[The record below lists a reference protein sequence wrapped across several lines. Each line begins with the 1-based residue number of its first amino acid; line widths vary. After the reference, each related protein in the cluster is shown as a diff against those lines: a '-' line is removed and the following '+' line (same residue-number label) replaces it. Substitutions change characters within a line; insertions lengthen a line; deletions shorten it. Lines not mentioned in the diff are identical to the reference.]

1 MTVQSATTLSSRFDL
16 HRLAGGSEALVLDA
30 SRPSAQI
37 GEGWAFIAFCQRGGL
52 RLRLPHAQPLL
63 AEGESLLSSQDVPAT
78 ISAERGSRALLLRIH
93 QDDLRAALRQVEPMH
108 RFEPLW
114 ITAVHHDALA
124 LGDALASIPGEGMAR
139 SVSEAALLRCLR
151 EALDLDLRYAP
162 LQQRCAGRT
171 QAQRRAVLAR
181 FERTRLRYAW
191 SEQLLDADVDDLANC
206 TAYTR
211 WHFIRSFTAI
221 YGETPAEFLREV
233 RLNWCAAKLAETD
246 LAISEIACMAG
257 YGSHASF
264 ARAFRSHYGRCASEW
279 RFGRVAAERR

>member
-1 MTVQSATTLSSRFDL
+1 M
-16 HRLAGGSEALVLDA
+16 LDA
-30 SRPSAQI
+30 QRPSAQI
-37 GEGWAFIAFCQRGGL
+37 GEGWALLVYCQRGSL

-63 AEGESLLSSQDVPAT
+63 MAGESALCSQDLPAT
-78 ISAERGSRALLLRIH
+78 VVLDRGSQALLLRVE
-93 QDDLRAALRQVEPMH
+93 QQALRAGLQRLDPTH
-108 RFEPLW
+108 RFEPMW
-114 ITAVHHDALA
+114 ITAVHHDSQA
-124 LGDALASIPGEGMAR
+124 LGDALASVPGESSAR
-139 SVSEAALLRCLR
+139 SLSDIALQRCLR
-151 EALDLDLRYAP
+151 EALTLDARYAP
-162 LQQRCAGRT
+162 LQRRCAGRT
-171 QAQRRAVLAR
+171 SAQRRAVLAR
-181 FERTRLRYAW
+181 FERTRLRFAW
-191 SEQLLDADVDDLANC
+191 CDSLLDADVDDLARC

-279 RFGRVAAERR
+279 RFGHVAPARR

>member
-1 MTVQSATTLSSRFDL
+1 MSPAALSLSALTYEPSRLSAAAEL
-16 HRLAGGSEALVLDA
+16 LVLDA
-30 SRPSAQI
+30 QRPTAQV
-37 GEGWAFIAFCQRGGL
+37 GEGWAFIVHCQRGGL

-63 AEGESLLSSQDVPAT
+63 AGGESLLCSQDLPAT
-78 ISAERGSRALLLRIH
+78 LILDRGSQALLLRIE
-93 QDDLRAALRQVEPMH
+93 QQALRAGLQRIDPTH
-108 RFEPLW
+108 RFDPMW
-114 ITAVHHDALA
+114 ITAVHHDSHA
-124 LGDALASIPGEGMAR
+124 LGDALASIPGEAAAR
-139 SVSEAALLRCLR
+139 SVADAALQRCLR
-151 EALDLDLRYAP
+151 EALALDLRYAP
-162 LQQRCAGRT
+162 LQRRCAGRT
-171 QAQRRAVLAR
+171 SAQRRAVLAR

-191 SEQLLDADVDDLANC
+191 SEQLLDADVDDLASC

-221 YGETPAEFLREV
+221 YGESPAEFLREV

-279 RFGRVAAERR
+279 RFAHVAPQRR